1 MGLAVSL
8 RRGNAAES
16 YSDLVRDLNGTMAHV
31 AILQAS
37 LHTKSLLKISLARYE
52 ASLPRPGTAKY
63 AAMFAAHTK
72 ASLERKSDWGKV
84 TKGHSRSNL
93 AQVVSSKGVRTR
105 F

>member
-1 MGLAVSL
+1 MSETGLAVSL

-16 YSDLVRDLNGTMAHV
+16 YSDLMRDVMAHV

-52 ASLPRPGTAKY
+52 ATLPRPGTAKY

-72 ASLERKSDWGKV
+72 ASLERKSDWEKV
-84 TKGHSRSNL
+84 TTGRSRSHL
-93 AQVVSSKGVRTR
+93 AHVDSSKGVRTR

>member
-1 MGLAVSL
+1 L

-37 LHTKSLLKISLARYE
+37 LHTKSLLKIARYE
-52 ASLPRPGTAKY
+52 AQLPRPAKY